1 MITKIFIS
9 LFTRKQNFI
18 NYLPNYKNNNFS
30 SFQLFFKPNQKD
42 YTDFF
47 RKQGLKKAR
56 KIKKP

>member
-9 LFTRKQNFI
+9 PFSRKQNFI

-42 YTDFF
+42 YTDFLEN
-47 RKQGLKKAR
+47 RD
-56 KIKKP
+56 

>member
-9 LFTRKQNFI
+9 LFTQKQNFI

-42 YTDFF
+42 YTDFLEN
-47 RKQGLKKAR
+47 RD
-56 KIKKP
+56 